1 MGMPEIRSSNVTR
14 SQAITDILQS
24 IALEEAA
31 LRISSTPREKIAVC
45 RLHGLHHDRQIDRG
59 QRNGSEYD
67 GSRRQVRAGAAGQT
81 GQFVPRLL
89 QITNRS

>member
-31 LRISSTPREKIAVC
+31 LAHILNAEVNETVQSTME
-45 RLHGLHHDRQIDRG
+45 
-59 QRNGSEYD
+59 
-67 GSRRQVRAGAAGQT
+67 AAAKFEQA
-81 GQFVPRLL
+81 L
-89 QITNRS
+89 QAKLASLFQDCYK

>member
-31 LRISSTPREKIAVC
+31 LAHILNAEGEKLQCAVSMDCITIDKLIEVNETVQSTME
-45 RLHGLHHDRQIDRG
+45 
-59 QRNGSEYD
+59 
-67 GSRRQVRAGAAGQT
+67 AAAKFEQA
-81 GQFVPRLL
+81 L
-89 QITNRS
+89 QAKLASLSQDCYK

>member
-31 LRISSTPREKIAVC
+31 LAHILNAEGEKLQCAVSMDCITIDKLIEVNETVQSTMEAAAKFEQALQAKLSIVFKI
-45 RLHGLHHDRQIDRG
+45 LYPP
-59 QRNGSEYD
+59 S
-67 GSRRQVRAGAAGQT
+67 
-81 GQFVPRLL
+81 
-89 QITNRS
+89 

>member
-31 LRISSTPREKIAVC
+31 LAHILNAEGEKLQCAVSMEV
-45 RLHGLHHDRQIDRG
+45 GG
-59 QRNGSEYD
+59 QA
-67 GSRRQVRAGAAGQT
+67 V
-81 GQFVPRLL
+81 
-89 QITNRS
+89 

>member
-31 LRISSTPREKIAVC
+31 LAHILNAEGEKLQCAISMDCIT
-45 RLHGLHHDRQIDRG
+45 IDLSLIHI
-59 QRNGSEYD
+59 SEPT
-67 GSRRQVRAGAAGQT
+67 R
-81 GQFVPRLL
+81 P
-89 QITNRS
+89 